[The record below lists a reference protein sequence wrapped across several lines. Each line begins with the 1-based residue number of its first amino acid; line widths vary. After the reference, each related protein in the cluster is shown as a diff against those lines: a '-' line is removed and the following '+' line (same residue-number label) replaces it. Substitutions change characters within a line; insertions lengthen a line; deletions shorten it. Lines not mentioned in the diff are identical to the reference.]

1 MKTKFKIG
9 KRIKR
14 ISTKEEGEVIGYSD
28 DIYYQIL
35 IKING
40 KDGNFK
46 ITSDGRY
53 CQTDIEPDF
62 EILD

>member
-9 KRIKR
+9 KKIKR
-14 ISTKEEGEVIGYSD
+14 ISTNEEGEVVGYSD

-40 KDGNFK
+40 KEGHLK

-53 CQTDIEPDF
+53 CQTDNIIDF